1 MNRLQLA
8 TSRAALR
15 QNQSGAVMF
24 LVTMTLSVLASVGL
38 YALAAATSEVTASG
52 SARQATQTH
61 YLAEYGVV
69 AGAHLMSASRAQ
81 TYLATMINTPDTGC
95 WSLPSNVS
103 TTQTD
108 PIARACSHLAST
120 EIATADSWD
129 SGNTFPTSYG
139 QPEATPNF
147 IVEYTGLAKAS
158 SPPNYALNLNICFV
172 EMTASAYGSTM
183 PPTST
188 QATPFGQGI
197 ETQRA
202 RLLAGPV
209 SGAICQ

>member
-1 MNRLQLA
+1 MNRLELA
-8 TSRAALR
+8 TSRAAIR

-81 TYLATMINTPDTGC
+81 TYIATMITSPDTGC
-95 WSLPSNVS
+95 WSLPSSVS
-103 TTQTD
+103 TLTD
-108 PIARACSHLAST
+108 PISRACSHVAST
-120 EIATADSWD
+120 EMALADNWD

-139 QPEATPNF
+139 QTEATPNF

-158 SPPNYALNLNICFV
+158 SPPDYALNLNICFV
-172 EMTASAYGSTM
+172 EMTASAFGTTM
-183 PPTST
+183 PPLST
-188 QATPFGQGI
+188 QASPFGYGV

-202 RLLAGPV
+202 RLIAGPV

>member
-1 MNRLQLA
+1 
-8 TSRAALR
+8 
-15 QNQSGAVMF
+15 MF
-24 LVTMTLSVLASVGL
+24 LVTMVLSVLASVGL
-38 YALAAATSEVTASG
+38 YALAAATSEVQASG

-69 AGAHLMSASRAQ
+69 AGAHLMSASKAQ
-81 TYLATMINTPDTGC
+81 TYLATMISTPDTGC
-95 WSLPSNVS
+95 WSLPASVS
-103 TTQTD
+103 LLSD
-108 PIARACSHLAST
+108 PISRACSHIAST
-120 EIATADSWD
+120 EMASADSWD

-147 IVEYTGLAKAS
+147 VVEYTGLAKAT

-172 EMTASAYGSTM
+172 EMTASSYGTTM

-188 QATPFGQGI
+188 LATPFGQGI

-202 RLLAGPV
+202 RLIAGPV